1 MPTVSEFIEKY
12 NRRYSPEE
20 WEEGVKAYVNHP
32 DFEALFTE
40 QKNRAIEGYT
50 RAGAPRT
57 WLASFELGL
66 SLVSAEDFKN
76 AITDP
81 VAKQRYE
88 SGKTKALQKLQKKAY
103 IPVEQ
108 ANAVIEILRTLN
120 IADVKKRMDA
130 NFAVGQHFK
139 RAIYY
144 KLLGDINSSDNE
156 LMETITKMQTYGVG
170 NLIDDNGN
178 LTSDGQTV
186 LSILQSHRDIAVQG
200 LLQ

>member
-1 MPTVSEFIEKY
+1 
-12 NRRYSPEE
+12 
-20 WEEGVKAYVNHP
+20 
-32 DFEALFTE
+32 
-40 QKNRAIEGYT
+40 
-50 RAGAPRT
+50 
-57 WLASFELGL
+57 
-66 SLVSAEDFKN
+66 
-76 AITDP
+76 
-81 VAKQRYE
+81 
-88 SGKTKALQKLQKKAY
+88 
-103 IPVEQ
+103 
-108 ANAVIEILRTLN
+108 
-120 IADVKKRMDA
+120 MDA